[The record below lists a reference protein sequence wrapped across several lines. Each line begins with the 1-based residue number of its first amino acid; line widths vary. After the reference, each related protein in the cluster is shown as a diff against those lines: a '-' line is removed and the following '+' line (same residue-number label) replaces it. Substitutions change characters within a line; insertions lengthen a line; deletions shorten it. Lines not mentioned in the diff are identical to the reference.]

1 MAMRRPIDIAR
12 RLKVSTTTLR
22 HYEAFGIIPPV
33 MRSPNGYRIY
43 TDEHIAYFICIREM
57 MHGFT
62 LSDIAKMLKQVME
75 NKHDEALWTA
85 NKAQAALQNDNYVCG
100 QIRMRFLQ
108 KKKPSMPQEF
118 TVDAVSKATGI
129 IPSTIRY
136 WDKIGLISASRCTA
150 NNYRTFTQTHIDEVL
165 IIQALKLAMR
175 ARGEKYAVKQI
186 RREIHE
192 LSLSDTGRIS
202 AIVAGIEKHL
212 AELNRAQI
220 RSIYALYKL
229 CTQIEKNCY
238 DV

>member
-1 MAMRRPIDIAR
+1 MSPHLSVSFWLSPTARFQRFYRTDQDLIHGCHAHSVRFGQAQRR
-12 RLKVSTTTLR
+12 
-22 HYEAFGIIPPV
+22 
-33 MRSPNGYRIY
+33 
-43 TDEHIAYFICIREM
+43 
-57 MHGFT
+57 
-62 LSDIAKMLKQVME
+62 SDTIKQAIE

-108 KKKPSMPQEF
+108 KKKPSMPKDF

-165 IIQALKLAMR
+165 IIQA
-175 ARGEKYAVKQI
+175 
-186 RREIHE
+186 
-192 LSLSDTGRIS
+192 
-202 AIVAGIEKHL
+202 
-212 AELNRAQI
+212 
-220 RSIYALYKL
+220 ALYKL